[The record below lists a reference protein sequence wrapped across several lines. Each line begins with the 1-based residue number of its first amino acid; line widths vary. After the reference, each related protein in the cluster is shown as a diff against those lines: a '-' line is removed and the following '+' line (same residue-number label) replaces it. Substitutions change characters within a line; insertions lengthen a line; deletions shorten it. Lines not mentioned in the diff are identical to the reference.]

1 MDKRALRR
9 LVLFLS
15 ILLAVPL
22 IFNPPAVLAAK
33 KITIKLTTVQMPAQ
47 QMGKGAQQL
56 AKLVG
61 KEMGDKVEIKVYPS
75 AQLYG
80 GKEEVEALMRGEIEM
95 CFPIGSQLENLDPAL
110 QVFKLPFIFPD
121 ADTAYKV
128 LDSEIG
134 TALMKKLYDM
144 NILSIG
150 MFTSGNVLF
159 SNSKRPL
166 LMPEDFKGLK
176 MRSFGRMGKDTL
188 NALGATAVVTAS
200 EETFSALQQGVI
212 DGMSTP
218 NSVYLRRKYNTI
230 QKYVTDGGMV
240 NFTNGFLLTNVKFWN
255 GLPDDVR
262 KPLKAIVDKVIADMR
277 KEMDVYNDKVNDDIR
292 KAGNEV
298 FVLTK
303 EQAAAWREALQSVY
317 VKYGS
322 EIGEDLIKNIQDRVK
337 QLGR

>member
-1 MDKRALRR
+1 MDRLSSTRLGLALG
-9 LVLFLS
+9 
-15 ILLAVPL
+15 ILLAVL
-22 IFNPPAVLAAK
+22 LVFNPSGAQAAK
-33 KITIKLTTVQMPAQ
+33 KITIKLTTVQMPTQ

-56 AKLVG
+56 AKLVN
-61 KEMGDKVEIKVYPS
+61 KELGDKVEIKIYPS

-121 ADTAYKV
+121 AETAYKV

-134 TALMKKLYDM
+134 TALMKKLYGM
-144 NILSIG
+144 NILSLG

-188 NALGATAVVTAS
+188 NGLGATAVVTAS

-212 DGMSTP
+212 DGVSTP

-230 QKYVTDGGMV
+230 QKYVTDGGTV

-255 GLPDDVR
+255 DLPDDVR
-262 KPLKAIVDKVIADMR
+262 KPIKAIVDRVIVDMR
-277 KEMDVYNDKVNDDIR
+277 KEMDVYNEKINEEIR
-292 KAGNEV
+292 KTGNEI
-298 FVLTK
+298 FVLTP
-303 EQAAAWREALQSVY
+303 EQRAAWKEALQSVY
-317 VKYGS
+317 VKFGP
-322 EIGEDLIKNIQDRVK
+322 EIGEDLIKKIQARVK
-337 QLGR
+337 ELGG